1 MPKTGIRSYQTKTYG
16 RRWLA
21 YYSRDGKQV
30 LRRGFRTSR
39 QAEQAAAWLTIPA
52 SEEPEV
58 SYMNAEE
65 LARRYRIT
73 EDLGWVRLQGRSV

>member
-52 SEEPEV
+52 SEDP
-58 SYMNAEE
+58 E
-65 LARRYRIT
+65 LAHMGLF
-73 EDLGWVRLQGRSV
+73 ESGVHLCFQQGLGHATVVGRSH